1 VQAPV
6 ERSDAE
12 TEARRVDV
20 ASLQDGILQET
31 TARDEAVASLLS
43 ALEAGAYTRPLYSS
57 T

>member
-1 VQAPV
+1 MQAPV